1 MFSPVWYIILIP
13 YQVTMETETLS
24 NKYQWKSWMKDQFC
38 EIKRKNIHT
47 KYSLQQKHPFNILI
61 DTLFK

>member
-1 MFSPVWYIILIP
+1 MK
-13 YQVTMETETLS
+13 TETLS

-38 EIKRKNIHT
+38 EMECKNFNT